1 MNTEYTESLNPLFDA
16 AKKHAKK
23 QKGLGYFVKPNAGN
37 VEANVDAFNHA
48 NTPNTPSTSGTTA
61 DGGTGAVAAVS
72 ESIDDNTTYSGIYYF
87 FIAHNKDKN
96 DEIWPSDYYF
106 EVEQIDSLD
115 EQNNKWVWVCN
126 TNIIN
131 HSDNITF
138 STAKEAYDD
147 AYNTLNQFAQ
157 KRYHKNFVLYVSK
170 DANEIENAS
179 IENQKGWEEPLN
191 NFWGNK
197 KIDLSDSNLADDDEL
212 DETMII
218 HDTLNP
224 KIWDSNDEMLP
235 DVKDKLVEIT
245 NTFVTDLQADDIY
258 IDVIDT
264 LVVGSN
270 ASYNY
275 KEDSDMDVHIIASSA
290 AMDDDKAPLMNIIY
304 NDYRTKFNEKYNISI
319 RGVPVELYVEDDQ
332 TGVTSNGIYSINNG
346 WIKKPVKIETPKVD
360 ISDLL
365 DAYKAEY
372 EEVIKS
378 EDEQKISDLIDKIYL
393 MRKSSIITDGE
404 YGKGN
409 LVFKE
414 LRSLN
419 YIDNLRNKKDELV
432 TKKLTIEEGKRTI

>member
-23 QKGLGYFVKPNAGN
+23 QKGLGYFVKLNAGN

-61 DGGTGAVAAVS
+61 DGGTGAVAAVA
-72 ESIDDNTTYSGIYYF
+72 ESIDDDNKIYAGVFYF
-87 FIAHNKDKN
+87 GYKGGKEGNYYN
-96 DEIWPSDYYF
+96 DDYF
-106 EVEQIDSLD
+106 EVKLLDDNNWIWECSNDNYKPSKSSFDTAKNAYLDAQHILQSSDDSELCISKNSNEVENQCINESLD
-115 EQNNKWVWVCN
+115 IWKDNESQLNKRHL
-126 TNIIN
+126 NI
-131 HSDNITF
+131 
-138 STAKEAYDD
+138 
-147 AYNTLNQFAQ
+147 
-157 KRYHKNFVLYVSK
+157 
-170 DANEIENAS
+170 
-179 IENQKGWEEPLN
+179 EESSLEEV
-191 NFWGNK
+191 
-197 KIDLSDSNLADDDEL
+197 AAV
-212 DETMII
+212 
-218 HDTLNP
+218 HDVLNP

-245 NTFVTDLQADDIY
+245 NTFVADLQADDIY

-332 TGVTSNGIYSINNG
+332 TSVTSNGIYSINNG

-432 TKKLTIEEGKRTI
+432 AKKLTIEEGKKTI

>member
-1 MNTEYTESLNPLFDA
+1 M
-16 AKKHAKK
+16 
-23 QKGLGYFVKPNAGN
+23 
-37 VEANVDAFNHA
+37 
-48 NTPNTPSTSGTTA
+48 
-61 DGGTGAVAAVS
+61 
-72 ESIDDNTTYSGIYYF
+72 
-87 FIAHNKDKN
+87 
-96 DEIWPSDYYF
+96 
-106 EVEQIDSLD
+106 
-115 EQNNKWVWVCN
+115 
-126 TNIIN
+126 
-131 HSDNITF
+131 
-138 STAKEAYDD
+138 
-147 AYNTLNQFAQ
+147 
-157 KRYHKNFVLYVSK
+157 
-170 DANEIENAS
+170 
-179 IENQKGWEEPLN
+179 
-191 NFWGNK
+191 
-197 KIDLSDSNLADDDEL
+197 ADDDEL